1 MLFSPRPSKQIM
13 EAPPSTLSIKDVFPE
28 SIYPL
33 DSRILL
39 VPLNEEES
47 QSWLKLKDIASSHG
61 ALFKMSEMDD
71 ELREVSIELDH
82 PFVPV
87 LSDFAIS
94 AYNELCRMYV
104 KKDEEDNVYEAEVIN
119 VKYSPNS
126 YGYLFSITI
135 EAMEEDVAGVYEA
148 TVLCNSD
155 DGKRTLIKF
164 ILSPRAPSGKKFKG
178 MSDLIRDKLVYQL
191 VKEQRKDIKG
201 QLMEAKK
208 RSKRSSKLNRL
219 KNDYK
224 VVKGAFRVF
233 KKYAYRL
240 KPISWKIKKT
250 YWWAPNKLT
259 GLQARD
265 ADHSCGGYDYQNP
278 LTVFSCYT

>member
-1 MLFSPRPSKQIM
+1 M
-13 EAPPSTLSIKDVFPE
+13 EAPSTLTIKDVFTE

-33 DSRILL
+33 GSRILL

-47 QSWLKLKDIASSHG
+47 ESWLKLKDLASSHR
-61 ALFKMSEMDD
+61 ALFETSEMDD
-71 ELREVSIELDH
+71 QLREASIELDH

-87 LSDFAIS
+87 VSDFAIA
-94 AYNELCRMYV
+94 AYNKLCRMYV
-104 KKDEEDNVYEAEVIN
+104 KKDEEYNVYEAEVIN

-148 TVLCNSD
+148 RVLCNSD
-155 DGKRTLIKF
+155 DGKRTIIKF
-164 ILSPRAPSGKKFKG
+164 IRSPRAPAGKKFKG
-178 MSDLIRDKLVYQL
+178 MSNLIRDKLVYQL
-191 VKEQRKDIKG
+191 VKEQRKDVKG

-208 RSKRSSKLNRL
+208 RSKLSAKLDRL
-219 KNDYK
+219 KKDYK
-224 VVKGAFRVF
+224 LVKGAFRVF
-233 KKYAYRL
+233 KKYSHRL
-240 KPISWKIKKT
+240 KPISWKIKKSNPA

-259 GLQARD
+259 GLQPRD